1 MYQDAIAERRR
12 SEADLGLLEN
22 RIRHLEVVELRAVAV
37 WAPASAWLCAQAEDA
52 KAQRRIAETN
62 DRIEQVCAL
71 KQRNETKKLRQFK
84 VST

>member
-1 MYQDAIAERRR
+1 LY
-12 SEADLGLLEN
+12 
-22 RIRHLEVVELRAVAV
+22 
-37 WAPASAWLCAQAEDA
+37 AQAEDA